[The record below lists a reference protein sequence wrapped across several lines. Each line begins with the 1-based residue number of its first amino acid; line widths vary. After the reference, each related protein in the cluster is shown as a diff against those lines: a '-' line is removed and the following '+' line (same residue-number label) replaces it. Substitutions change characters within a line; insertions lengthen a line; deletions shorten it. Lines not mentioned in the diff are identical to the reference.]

1 MEHKTA
7 KYLFDIFE
15 SIQSI
20 EGYLGNNRD
29 YNEYS
34 KNKLLRR
41 GIERELEIIGEAL
54 SSLKKLDNSIEISF
68 YKQIIGLRNQIIHS
82 YDNIDDEIIWGIV
95 IRHLQ
100 KLKTEI
106 ENLLNK

>member
-1 MEHKTA
+1 MEHKIA

-20 EGYLGNNRD
+20 ESYLGNNKD

-68 YKQIIGLRNQIIHS
+68 YKQIIRIKKPDYSQL
-82 YDNIDDEIIWGIV
+82 
-95 IRHLQ
+95 
-100 KLKTEI
+100 
-106 ENLLNK
+106 